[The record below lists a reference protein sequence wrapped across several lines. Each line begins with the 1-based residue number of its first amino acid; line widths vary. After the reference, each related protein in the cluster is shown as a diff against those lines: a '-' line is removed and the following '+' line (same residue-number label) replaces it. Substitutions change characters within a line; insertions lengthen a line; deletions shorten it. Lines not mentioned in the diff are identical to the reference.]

1 MSVNERSYLIIGTT
15 IDSDVMRE
23 LFGEDREQLD
33 GIRIGYHD
41 NVDPEDHGIKY
52 IAGGMGDEEYLG
64 RILAIHTSESPGFDF
79 LDLSQL
85 LSDTRG
91 EFGRIRQALNDDFD
105 IQCLPRLLL
114 FTVYS

>member
-15 IDSDVMRE
+15 IESDVMRE
-23 LFGEDREQLD
+23 LFGDDREQLD
-33 GIRIGYHD
+33 DIRVGYHD
-41 NVDPEDHGIKY
+41 TIDFKDVGIKY
-52 IAGGMGDEEYLG
+52 IAGGMGDVEYLG
-64 RILAIHTSESPGFDF
+64 RILAVHTSEEPGFDMI
-79 LDLSQL
+79 DLSQL

-91 EFGRIRQALNDDFD
+91 EFSRVRQELDTAYG

>member
-15 IDSDVMRE
+15 LDSDVMRE

-33 GIRIGYHD
+33 DIRVGYYD
-41 NVDPEDHGIKY
+41 AVNLKDSGIKY

-64 RILAIHTSESPGFDF
+64 RILAVHTSESPGFDF
-79 LDLSQL
+79 LDLSQML
-85 LSDTRG
+85 ADNRG
-91 EFGRIRQALNDDFD
+91 EFGRIKQELRDDFD
-105 IQCLPRLLL
+105 IDCLPRLLL